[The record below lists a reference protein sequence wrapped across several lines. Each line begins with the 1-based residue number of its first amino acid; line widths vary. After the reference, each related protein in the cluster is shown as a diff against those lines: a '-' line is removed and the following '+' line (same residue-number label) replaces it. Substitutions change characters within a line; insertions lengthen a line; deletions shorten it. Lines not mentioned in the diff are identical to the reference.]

1 MAPCGDRS
9 CTAAKR
15 RGRFE
20 QRREFPPPIPMHHV
34 GLICP
39 ELSGH
44 LNPMTTLGRELKRRG
59 HRVTIVARP
68 DARRKA
74 EGAGLGFA
82 AIGAQEF
89 PEGAMRAAS
98 AELGRLSGL
107 RAIQFTAELLRRG
120 AAAILRDAPEIIA
133 GERIEALVVDQ
144 VSQAGGTVGD
154 RLGMPHVTVCNAL
167 AMNLDP
173 DVPPG
178 VLPWRFMPGPL
189 GRLRNSLGSA
199 LLRWLARPVVREIE
213 GYRDR
218 HGLARLEGG
227 LSASSGLAQIAQQP
241 AFFDFPR
248 RALPDCFH
256 YTGPWH
262 DEGSGEEI
270 AFPWEKLD
278 GRPLIYASMGTLQN
292 RLEFIF
298 QTIAEACAGF
308 DAQLVISLG
317 SRDQDATAL
326 ASRFPGAPI
335 VVSFAPQLALLDRA
349 ALSITHAGLNTAL
362 ESLSHGLPMV
372 AIPITNDQPGVASRL
387 EWLEVAEVV
396 QPRRLSAA
404 RLRDAVG
411 KVLGEPGYRE
421 KARRLQ
427 DEIGRVNGVS
437 MAADLAEE
445 AFATRRTVMRKC

>member
-1 MAPCGDRS
+1 MS
-9 CTAAKR
+9 
-15 RGRFE
+15 
-20 QRREFPPPIPMHHV
+20 HV

-59 HRVTIVARP
+59 HRVTVVARP

-74 EGAGLGFA
+74 EAAGLGFA
-82 AIGAQEF
+82 AIGAEEF
-89 PEGAMRAAS
+89 PEGAIRAS
-98 AELGRLSGL
+98 SEELGRLSGL

-120 AAAILRDAPEIIA
+120 AATILRDAPEVIRREQID
-133 GERIEALVVDQ
+133 ALLVDQ
-144 VSQAGGTVGD
+144 VAQAGGTIGD
-154 RLGMPHVTVCNAL
+154 RLGLPHVTVCNAL
-167 AMNLDP
+167 AMNPDP
-173 DVPPG
+173 MAPPG
-178 VLPWRFMPGPL
+178 VLPWPYLPGRL
-189 GRLRNSLGSA
+189 GRVRNALGGTV
-199 LLRWLARPVVREIE
+199 LRWLALPIVKEIDR
-213 GYRDR
+213 YRAL
-218 HGLARLEGG
+218 HLLPRLRGG

-248 RALPDCFH
+248 SALPDCFH

-298 QTIAEACAGF
+298 QTIAAACAGLEV
-308 DAQLVISLG
+308 QLVISLG
-317 SRDQDATAL
+317 SREQDADAL
-326 ASRFPGAPI
+326 AKKFAGSPI
-335 VVSFAPQLALLDRA
+335 VVAFAPQLALLRRA

-387 EWLEVAEVV
+387 AWLRVAEVV
-396 QPRRLSAA
+396 QPRQLTVP
-404 RLRDAVG
+404 RLRAAVE
-411 KVLGEPGYRE
+411 KVLREPSYRNE
-421 KARRLQ
+421 ARRRQ
-427 DEIGRVNGVS
+427 EEIRQVNGV
-437 MAADLAEE
+437 ARAVDLAEE
-445 AFATRRTVMRKC
+445 AFTTRRTVRRGG